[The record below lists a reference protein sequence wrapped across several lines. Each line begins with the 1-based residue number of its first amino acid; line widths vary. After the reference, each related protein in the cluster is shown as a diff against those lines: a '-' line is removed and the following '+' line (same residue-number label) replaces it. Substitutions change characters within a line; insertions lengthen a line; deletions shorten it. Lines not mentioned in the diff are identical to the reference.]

1 MHAVIRAYNGNSELA
16 DALVKHADEV
26 RQVIGGIDGFRAYYV
41 LRLAEGTSTV
51 SIFEN
56 QDGADESS
64 RAAAAWLTEN
74 LPDLNV
80 QAPYVT
86 GGEVLLA
93 V

>member
-1 MHAVIRAYNGNSELA
+1 V
-16 DALVKHADEV
+16 
-26 RQVIGGIDGFRAYYV
+26 
-41 LRLAEGTSTV
+41 TSAFETV
-51 SIFEN
+51 SVFEN

-74 LPDLNV
+74 LPELDV

-93 V
+93 F